1 MDVTIPCPCPEKAG
15 APRHESDT
23 VTLHDVLD
31 FHQSMTIT
39 KSVQFIDEDDPD
51 SRGAEVLARLSE
63 FYILVGIARWSL
75 RDASNKPIEVTKGAI
90 RKFILSRPDIA
101 SKVEPVADS
110 LYREVIL
117 LPLLEAASISSQPSP
132 TDDSTSPTPHG
143 PTPQPKPS
151 KRSST
156 STIQT
161 DGIGSTSGPLAGDF
175 KSSPRSDTAGWSAG
189 T

>member
-1 MDVTIPCPCPEKAG
+1 MEVTIPCPCPEKG
-15 APRHESDT
+15 GEPRHESDT
-23 VTLHDVLD
+23 VWLHDQLD

-51 SRGAEVLARLSE
+51 SRGAEVLAKLSE
-63 FYILVGIARWSL
+63 FYILVGIERWTL

-90 RKFILSRPDIA
+90 RKYILSRPDIA
-101 SKVEPVADS
+101 SKVEPVADN

-143 PTPQPKPS
+143 PTPQPKRS
-151 KRSST
+151 KRSSI
-156 STIQT
+156 STIPT
-161 DGIGSTSGPLAGDF
+161 DAIGTASSSLAGDF
-175 KSSPRSDTAGWSAG
+175 KSSPSTESAA
-189 T
+189 